1 MGATS
6 KRLTAAA
13 FLLGLLACSK
23 EPPSAVAVAAA
34 TTAPAPSPTVHFDD
48 LRAHLPAELKGYRL
62 SSDEGSTGR
71 YGEVSISEAERVFVH
86 PDGHEVKVRIVD
98 TTMSTRIGDVIK
110 AAADDAIHKGATDP
124 TAPLAGLTGTVG
136 FVRYDAEDAKAEA
149 NLLVGDRFVVAVT
162 SWGLEST
169 SEVRR
174 IARSVDL
181 AGLAS
186 LR

>member
-1 MGATS
+1 MG
-6 KRLTAAA
+6 L
-13 FLLGLLACSK
+13 
-23 EPPSAVAVAAA
+23 
-34 TTAPAPSPTVHFDD
+34 PAPIVHFED
-48 LRAHLPAELKGYRL
+48 LRGFLPLALAGYRI

-98 TTMSTRIGDVIK
+98 TTLSVRIGKAIK
-110 AAADDAIHKGATDP
+110 DASQGGTPVAAAA
-124 TAPLAGLTGTVG
+124 TVG
-136 FVRYDAEDAKAEA
+136 FVRYDEDDDRAEA

-162 SWGLEST
+162 SWGVAGT
-169 SEVRR
+169 AEVRR

-181 AGLAS
+181 AGLAA